1 MKVISPEEMLQIE
14 AQSIA
19 AGASQEEYMQ
29 QAGLGIARCVKDYLE
44 LHHRQKQVLLL
55 CGKGNNGGDAF
66 TAGQILLEW
75 GIEVA
80 GLHVTPLTQCSPLCQ
95 KKAEGFIEKGGRLF
109 SFQDHPPPLF
119 THHGLILDGLFGT
132 GFKGAIE
139 GPYLELVEWAN
150 QNLSPILSIDIPSG
164 LNGTDGTVGSAVIYA
179 QETLFLGLPKLGF
192 FLGAGWEH
200 VGKLRQV
207 DFGISGEFFKE
218 IKSDFTLLSLSQLA
232 SFLPPLKRTRHK
244 YEAGAVLVLA
254 GSENM
259 PGAAILTAHAAMKA
273 GAGLVRLVHP
283 KGMDLQGL
291 APEIVRYAYEDG
303 QVLPWDTLLNKI
315 SSVVIGPGLAR
326 DEKHVKPLD
335 MLFSL
340 WKGPAVLDADALFF
354 IAKDWLKMPAGA
366 LLTPHL
372 GELAPLLKLQKIPF
386 ISMDVFKQV
395 RRYSLEQECTVV
407 VKGAPTY
414 VIEKEEPIVLSL
426 HGDPGMATAGSG
438 DVLSGILG
446 ALLAQKMPASSAAAL
461 GTFLHGFSG
470 ECAARQL
477 TSYAL
482 TATDLIDLLPL
493 AFQRLL
499 QECNGSVQLSPRSL
513 RP

>member
-29 QAGLGIARCVKDYLE
+29 QAGLGVACFVKDYLE

-66 TAGQILLEW
+66 TAGRILLEW
-75 GIEVA
+75 GIEVS

-109 SFQDHPPPLF
+109 SFQDRPPPLF
-119 THHGLILDGLFGT
+119 AHHGLILDGLFGT
-132 GFKGAIE
+132 GFNGALE

-150 QNLSPILSIDIPSG
+150 QSLSPILSIDIPSG
-164 LNGTDGTVGSAVIYA
+164 LNAADGTVGSSAIFA
-179 QETLFLGLPKLGF
+179 QETLFLGLPKIGF
-192 FLGAGWEH
+192 FLGVGWEH
-200 VGKLRQV
+200 VGKLRRV
-207 DFGISGEFFKE
+207 DFGIPGELFKDV
-218 IKSDFTLLSLSQLA
+218 KSDFTLLSLSQLA
-232 SFLPPLKRTRHK
+232 SLLPLIKRTRHK
-244 YEAGAVLVLA
+244 YEAGAMLLFA

-273 GAGLVRLVHP
+273 GAGLLKLVHP
-283 KGMDLQGL
+283 RGMDLQGL
-291 APEIVRYAYEDG
+291 APEIVRYAYESAEE
-303 QVLPWDTLLNKI
+303 LPWDTLLHKI
-315 SSVVIGPGLAR
+315 SSVIVGPGLGR
-326 DEKHVKPLD
+326 DAKHVKPLD
-335 MLFSL
+335 MLFSS
-340 WKGPAVLDADALFF
+340 WKGPTVLDADALFF
-354 IAKDWLKMPAGA
+354 LAEGSVKVPAGA

-372 GELAPLLKLQKIPF
+372 GELAPLLKLQKIP
-386 ISMDVFKQV
+386 IVSMDVLEQV
-395 RRYSLEQECTVV
+395 RRYSLDQDCTVV

-414 VIEKEEPIVLSL
+414 VIEKEAPIVLSL

-482 TATDLIDLLPL
+482 TASDLIDLLPL

-499 QECNGSVQLSPRSL
+499 QERDGSFQPSTRSV
-513 RP
+513 RS